1 MYTEAAK
8 QQRYGLTEEQVIEM
22 ITLDPAKQLGI
33 EDKVGTLEVGK
44 HADIAMFNKHPL
56 DAYTLVVKTWID
68 GELVYDRSVEGTP
81 NAQP

>member
-1 MYTEAAK
+1 
-8 QQRYGLTEEQVIEM
+8 M